1 MASKPNLINP
11 PRNGVS
17 SRATGS
23 VTLADVAKIA
33 GVSPITVSRVVNRP
47 ELVTPDT
54 LAHVQQVIERTGYVT
69 EATANA
75 NLVLSLQSKKPATD
89 APHGP

>member
-1 MASKPNLINP
+1 LLPRFLIIEDN
-11 PRNGVS
+11 R
-17 SRATGS
+17 S
-23 VTLADVAKIA
+23 VWKED
-33 GVSPITVSRVVNRP
+33 
-47 ELVTPDT
+47 LVG
-54 LAHVQQVIERTGYVT
+54 LLERTGYVT